1 MKFLQFWFLLCLLI
15 ACNDPSKTHNPNF
28 DFSLSYIQNLK
39 EGDSI
44 SQAYL
49 EAYIKFQRGDSL
61 AKTPFSL
68 SVADTLCNGADKYS
82 HPKIPLKYVL
92 STDTNNHFFREGDVS
107 YSRVPKLSNA
117 SLQVYE
123 GTPWIDNVLIFTR
136 LFNTNDKHPLLVME
150 CWHMYAS
157 SYRVFAPQKN
167 GFWKLLKV
175 IVTGDVEN
183 EILFHQ
189 AFLVDLNKTKGT
201 TLYAWYESN
210 FSFAPLNFPNLESS
224 SFHEDSL
231 LSANTLLDY
240 FLISGNAQFSART
253 ADTLQMSYVWNLNAT
268 IVLSKGDTSFRLGEQ
283 NIIPQPLK
291 DSTFRHYESWEN
303 TYFTQERN
311 HWYKNEESAN
321 SDAEWTLFT
330 KIDSLQSTWVWDN
343 QQKTYNCIAIGAA
356 NGLFSQQ
363 LKAAW
368 DIDKH
373 LCIHDPEKFKTI
385 AMPALEKLSGDY
397 KNFVYSDSL
406 VQTGWQLLDVLIH
419 KPQ

>member
-1 MKFLQFWFLLCLLI
+1 MKYLQIVLLLCLLI

-61 AKTPFSL
+61 AKVPFSL
-68 SVADTLCNGADKYS
+68 SVADTLYHDKDKYP

-92 STDTNNHFFREGDVS
+92 SMDTNNHFFREDDVT

-123 GTPWIDNVLIFTR
+123 GEPWIDNVLIFTR
-136 LFNTNDKHPLLVME
+136 LFNLYDKHPLLVME

-157 SYRVFAPQKN
+157 SYRIFAPQKN

-175 IVTGDVEN
+175 IITGDVEDD
-183 EILFHQ
+183 ILFHQ

-201 TLYAWYESN
+201 TLYAWREAD
-210 FSFAPLNFPNLESS
+210 FSFAPLNFPDLNCNLS
-224 SFHEDSL
+224 HDS
-231 LSANTLLDY
+231 Y
-240 FLISGNAQFSART
+240 LIAKNAQLDNFRIFGSAQYSAHT
-253 ADTLQMSYVWNLNAT
+253 ADTLEMAYVWDLDAL
-268 IVLSKGDTSFRLGEQ
+268 ILLSKGDTSFRLGEQ
-283 NIIPQPLK
+283 NIIPKTIK
-291 DSTFRHYESWEN
+291 DPTFRHYEAWEN
-303 TYFTQERN
+303 VYFTELCN
-311 HWYKNEESAN
+311 HWHKDEQPTN
-321 SDAEWTLFT
+321 SHEQWTLFA

-343 QQKTYNCIAIGAA
+343 QQKAYNCIAIGAA
-356 NGLFSQQ
+356 NGLFSKQ
-363 LKAAW
+363 LKTAW
-368 DIDKH
+368 DIDKL
-373 LCIHDPEKFKTI
+373 LCLNDPEKFKTL
-385 AMPALEKLSGDY
+385 AVPPFEKLSGDY

-406 VQTGWQLLDVLIH
+406 VQIGWQMLDILIH
-419 KPQ
+419 KNK